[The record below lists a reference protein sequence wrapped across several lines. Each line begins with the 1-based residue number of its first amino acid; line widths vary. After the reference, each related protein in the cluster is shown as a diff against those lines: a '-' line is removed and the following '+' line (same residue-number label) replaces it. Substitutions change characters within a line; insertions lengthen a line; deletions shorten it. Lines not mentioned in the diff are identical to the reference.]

1 MYTGAP
7 IRLSAEFSEEISEA
21 RREQHNIFKILR
33 GEEEE
38 EKKKTSKEKY
48 SIQQGYYPKEFI
60 TTKVNLTINVKGTCL
75 SRKDHNQK

>member
-38 EKKKTSKEKY
+38 EKKN
-48 SIQQGYYPKEFI
+48 F
-60 TTKVNLTINVKGTCL
+60 
-75 SRKDHNQK
+75 